1 MIQKTLLRLWRR
13 RKAVSPVIATILL
26 IALTVTAAAIVY
38 FVVVPL
44 LRGNPELVL
53 MDYELAD
60 TDASD
65 LADELTLTLN
75 NIGTADA
82 NLATITVIRND
93 VAANWDFEETDPV
106 VVLQAQETDVV
117 FVASSGADE
126 FGYTELV
133 EVVVT
138 YDSGKTVTLT
148 IKIPATF
155 SRYVLIY
162 EEDFEGTLDIG
173 SWEHTLFL
181 THGGGTHNL
190 DDWVVQEQGGNH
202 YWHCTNNDCQFIVL
216 ADPLHKF
223 ADVNVSYDLRTNDN
237 DANGIIFR
245 YDDSGLYP
253 NFYIVWFTKDHPSSK
268 NNPYAGEIDYFDWA
282 TPADQIQQNKI
293 SLHYVEGDADGFN
306 WYKLKEADWT
316 RQDNRWY
323 TWRVITDGTSIS
335 LYIDDDVS
343 PTLTATDGNIA
354 TGYIGLISF
363 ANANSHYDNIYVWQ
377 TET

>member
-1 MIQKTLLRLWRR
+1 M
-13 RKAVSPVIATILL
+13 
-26 IALTVTAAAIVY
+26 TAAAIVY

-53 MDYELAD
+53 MEYELKD

-65 LADELTLTLN
+65 LADEITLTLN
-75 NIGTADA
+75 NVGTADA
-82 NLATITVIRND
+82 NLATITVIRNE
-93 VAANWDFEETDPV
+93 VAANWGFEETDPV
-106 VVLQAQETDVV
+106 VIIQAQTSDVV

-133 EVVVT
+133 EIVVT
-138 YDSGKTVTLT
+138 YDSGKDVTLS

-162 EEDFEGTLDIG
+162 EEDFEGTLDIN

-181 THGGGTHNL
+181 THGGGTHDLN
-190 DDWVVQEQGGNH
+190 DWVVREQSGNH

-223 ADVNVSYDLRTNDN
+223 ADVNTSYDLRTNDD

-253 NFYIVWFTKDHPSSK
+253 KFYIIWFTRNHPGPS
-268 NNPYAGEIDYFDWA
+268 NGPYAGEADDFDWA
-282 TPADQIQQNKI
+282 TAGDQISENKVT
-293 SLHYVEGDADGFN
+293 LHYVEGDADGFN
-306 WYKLKEADWT
+306 WYKLAEADWT
-316 RQDNRWY
+316 RQNNRWY
-323 TWRVITDGTSIS
+323 TWRVITDGPSIS
-335 LYIDDDVS
+335 LFIDNAAS
-343 PTLTATDGNIA
+343 AILTTSNGNIA
-354 TGYIGLISF
+354 TEYVGLVSF